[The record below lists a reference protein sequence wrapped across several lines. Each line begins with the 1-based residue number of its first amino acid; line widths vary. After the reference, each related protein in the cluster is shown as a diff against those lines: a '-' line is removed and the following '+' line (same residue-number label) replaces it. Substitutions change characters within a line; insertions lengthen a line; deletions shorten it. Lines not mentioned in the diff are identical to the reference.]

1 MLRDYPGSQGLPCL
15 LVNLA
20 VTFFLHFPESLGV
33 CSVPVQVVRDIV
45 QTQAAKLK
53 VNCKQ
58 GREEEESL
66 AQARGTPSVLA
77 RSSSNSYSDLR

>member
-33 CSVPVQVVRDIV
+33 CSVPVQVIRDIV

-53 VNCKQ
+53 VNCEQEK
-58 GREEEESL
+58 EEESL

>member
-20 VTFFLHFPESLGV
+20 VTFFLHFPESLGG

-53 VNCKQ
+53 VNCEQEK
-58 GREEEESL
+58 EEESL